1 MWALYDILRYSFS
14 SVIWGI
20 LIAVACMALFVFL
33 IKGWYKDATF
43 SPISYIIGAV
53 LFLFLSIQCILIVG
67 SLKII
72 DTTDYYETEIS
83 RIVNSA
89 YDAADEV
96 TMGQADDIIQVIIDR
111 FPLLQ
116 YYIGGGEFSGFTAKE
131 LPHAMADELRS
142 FMRWYIFRRIL
153 WCLGFVI
160 VGAVCVIRSLSKNRI
175 PLRQSERLQRQRVQT
190 ERRRVSRKPRR

>member
-1 MWALYDILRYSFS
+1 MWLALFDILRYSFS
-14 SVIWGI
+14 SAIWGI
-20 LIAVACMALFVFL
+20 LIAVACMVLFVFL

-43 SPISYIIGAV
+43 SPVSYVIGAI

-67 SLKII
+67 SLKIL
-72 DTTDYYETEIS
+72 DTTDYYEMEITQ
-83 RIVNSA
+83 IVDSS
-89 YDAADEV
+89 YDTLDEV
-96 TMGQADDIIQVIIDR
+96 TMGQADDIIKVIIDR

-116 YYIGGGEFSGFTAKE
+116 YYISGGEFSGFTAKE

-160 VGAVCVIRSLSKNRI
+160 VGAVCVIKSMSK
-175 PLRQSERLQRQRVQT
+175 QKK
-190 ERRRVSRKPRR
+190 RVSSNLRRSVTYDDF

>member
-1 MWALYDILRYSFS
+1 MWALFDILKYSFS

-20 LIAVACMALFVFL
+20 LIAVACMTLFVFL

-43 SPISYIIGAV
+43 SPISYVVGAV
-53 LFLFLSIQCILIVG
+53 LFLFLLFQCVLIVG
-67 SLKII
+67 SLKIL

-83 RIVNSA
+83 RIVDST
-89 YDAADEV
+89 YDSVDEV
-96 TMGQADDIIQVIIDR
+96 SMGQADEIIQVIIDR

-116 YYIGGGEFSGFTAKE
+116 YYISGGEFSGFTAKE

-142 FMRWYIFRRIL
+142 FMHWYIFRRIL

-160 VGAVCVIRSLSKNRI
+160 VGAICAIKSM
-175 PLRQSERLQRQRVQT
+175 
-190 ERRRVSRKPRR
+190 SRKKKWVSSSNVRRSVSYDDF